1 MTNVTPHTDSCI
13 VEVHE
18 DGSKTVTTVE
28 TITPATRAQQAAAAT
43 GLGLLVV
50 APFFPL
56 VALWA
61 HDKFE
66 ARREAR
72 KAKKNPPKTETD

>member
-1 MTNVTPHTDSCI
+1 MSERKPHTDSCV

-28 TITPATRAQQAAAAT
+28 TIYPATRAQQAAAAT
-43 GLGLLVV
+43 GLGLLIV

-56 VALWA
+56 VAIWA
-61 HDKFE
+61 NDKFE
-66 ARREAR
+66 ARRAAR
-72 KAKKNPPKTETD
+72 KAKKNPPLEAVD